1 MTQIPNNISIK
12 ELLTSLSPSIA
23 REAITSSGADK
34 ELKGTE
40 FSLAVDVSG
49 DIYSY
54 LVKDGTDF
62 TVKEGDIDAP
72 MVRVRVRRETLEQM
86 IATQNLD
93 MLLGIQSDLNKNKYN
108 VLKSLKGSF
117 TAELANDD
125 GSVFVIDTIFNNT
138 ADPKATFRMKTTD
151 SISLIRKETNP
162 VNLFMSGQMKID
174 GDMAFAMSTQPLFS

>member
-117 TAELANDD
+117 TA
-125 GSVFVIDTIFNNT
+125 
-138 ADPKATFRMKTTD
+138 
-151 SISLIRKETNP
+151 
-162 VNLFMSGQMKID
+162 
-174 GDMAFAMSTQPLFS
+174 